1 MAESCDICKSDSM
14 EPSLEVSLLGLL
26 AVWVYRCKVCGFRQI
41 RPRLTRQELAVIYPD
56 QYFDSAEAIG
66 YCDYDRQAQRYERVA
81 YFLAKQIRRLVPPQ
95 GRLLEVGCA
104 LGFLLHAL
112 QGYISLHV
120 QGLDVSPFAAYFARR
135 MYGLDVACG
144 TLEEASYPA
153 AHFDFMIQK
162 DLLEHVTHPR
172 DHLLESGRI
181 LKPGGYMWLITPN
194 GEANIRP
201 LQYLS
206 RVSKDAGKDE
216 LPLMEQG
223 HLSFFSKDHL
233 LRLFFESGFECVSLR
248 NISIRRGLRA
258 LGILP
263 RKKKTLKT
271 IKRSDIHTAGPSL
284 GAEQAHES
292 EKAQGAE
299 LTQEEG
305 RAQGADPGDPDV
317 RFQRLYAQVSREI
330 EARRSP
336 IRSWVP
342 YFYQRELL
350 LMMDRLP
357 GPCTIGL
364 DFEFLLRKA

>member
-1 MAESCDICKSDSM
+1 M
-14 EPSLEVSLLGLL
+14 EVSLLGLL
-26 AVWVYRCKVCGFRQI
+26 AVWVHRCKVCGFRQI
-41 RPRLTRQELAVIYPD
+41 RPRLTRQELAVVYPD
-56 QYFDSAEAIG
+56 QYFDSAEEMG
-66 YCDYDRQAQRYERVA
+66 YSDYDRQAQRYERVA
-81 YFLAKQIRRLVPPQ
+81 YFLSKRVSRLVPPG

-112 QGYISLHV
+112 QRYTSLGV
-120 QGLDVSPFAAYFARR
+120 QGLDVSPFAAYFARK

-144 TLEEASYPA
+144 TLKEARYPGD
-153 AHFDFMIQK
+153 HFDFMIQK

-172 DHLLESGRI
+172 EHLLESRRI
-181 LKPGGYMWLITPN
+181 LKRGGYIWLVTPN
-194 GEANIRP
+194 GEANLRP

-206 RVSKDAGKDE
+206 RVSKDAGRDE

-223 HLSFFSKDHL
+223 HLSFFSREHL
-233 LRLFFESGFECVSLR
+233 LRLFFETGFECVSLR

-271 IKRSDIHTAGPSL
+271 VKRSDIHYPAPSK
-284 GAEQAHES
+284 GS
-292 EKAQGAE
+292 KPAQG
-299 LTQEEG
+299 EG
-305 RAQGADPGDPDV
+305 TGDPES
-317 RFQRLYAQVSREI
+317 RFHRLYAQVSREI
-330 EARRSP
+330 EARRRP
-336 IRSWVP
+336 IRSRVP

-350 LMMDRLP
+350 LMLDRLP

>member
-1 MAESCDICKSDSM
+1 MPESCDICKSDSM

-26 AVWVYRCKVCGFRQI
+26 AVWVHQCTVCGFRQI
-41 RPRLTRQELAVIYPD
+41 RPRLTREELERIYPD
-56 QYFDSAEAIG
+56 QYFDSAEAMG
-66 YCDYDRQAQRYERVA
+66 YSDYDRQAQRYERVA
-81 YFLAKQIRRLVPPQ
+81 YFLAKRIRRLVPPH

-104 LGFLLHAL
+104 LGFLLHAIR
-112 QGYISLHV
+112 GYTSLHV

-144 TLEEASYPA
+144 TLEEAGYPE

-172 DHLLESGRI
+172 EHLLESARI
-181 LKPGGYMWLITPN
+181 LKQGGYMWLITPN
-194 GEANIRP
+194 GEANLRP
-201 LQYLS
+201 LQTLS
-206 RVSKDAGKDE
+206 RQSRDAGKDE

-233 LRLFFESGFECVSLR
+233 LRLFFEAGFECVSMR

-271 IKRSDIHTAGPSL
+271 IKRSDIRSPGESREPEPS
-284 GAEQAHES
+284 
-292 EKAQGAE
+292 
-299 LTQEEG
+299 
-305 RAQGADPGDPDV
+305 QGADPGVPED
-317 RFQRLYAQVSREI
+317 RFQRLYAQVSREV

-342 YFYQRELL
+342 YFYQRELSQVL
-350 LMMDRLP
+350 DRLP
-357 GPCTIGL
+357 GPWSIGL
-364 DFEFLLRKA
+364 DFEFLLRKT